1 MKKALL
7 PIIVV
12 VLLSVFIYS
21 CSSDDDDSAA
31 SSVIP
36 TPTAE
41 PEETTTQYTLTVSA
55 GEGGSVSTEGG
66 TYDGGTEVTISVTPN
81 CWYIFVGWSDGNTD
95 DTRTIIIDATKTL
108 KANFEEIEK
117 REIPDFSLSSYYTRT
132 FYEREYNQ
140 YIIGDSDP
148 LEAVVVDYNMDGIL
162 DLIHTN
168 SDYAASFA
176 GISKRNKIHF
186 YKGLCN
192 GNLELD
198 NTLSNN
204 FNGLEHGRKGL
215 VGDFN
220 KDGFPD
226 IFFIGHGIDVSPYPG
241 EYPILLTNQDGT
253 GFQETRF
260 ENLIGFWHGASSGDV
275 DNDGDIDIVLISQGK
290 TYIMKNNNGFF
301 DIIQDDINDDSRSIF
316 EYPKESIVPRLS
328 QVYTSELFD
337 IDRDGFLDLIVSGHD
352 WDGSFGKS
360 YVLFGN
366 GESFLRDIKT
376 LPSVLGYGICV
387 DIDFYDINNDGDIE
401 IILNRT
407 GDPENGAGFYTGW
420 KVQILELT
428 NGEYVDSTDKF
439 MDVSY
444 GSSGNWMNWLH
455 IGDLNNDG
463 LIKLFNDELAVSNNS
478 DKFYRRWELIDGKF
492 ILK

>member
-1 MKKALL
+1 MGW
-7 PIIVV
+7 
-12 VLLSVFIYS
+12 VL
-21 CSSDDDDSAA
+21 
-31 SSVIP
+31 
-36 TPTAE
+36 
-41 PEETTTQYTLTVSA
+41 
-55 GEGGSVSTEGG
+55 
-66 TYDGGTEVTISVTPN
+66 
-81 CWYIFVGWSDGNTD
+81 W
-95 DTRTIIIDATKTL
+95 
-108 KANFEEIEK
+108 
-117 REIPDFSLSSYYTRT
+117 
-132 FYEREYNQ
+132 
-140 YIIGDSDP
+140 
-148 LEAVVVDYNMDGIL
+148 
-162 DLIHTN
+162 
-168 SDYAASFA
+168 
-176 GISKRNKIHF
+176 
-186 YKGLCN
+186 
-192 GNLELD
+192 
-198 NTLSNN
+198 
-204 FNGLEHGRKGL
+204 
-215 VGDFN
+215 
-220 KDGFPD
+220 DGFPD

-260 ENLIGFWHGASSGDV
+260 ENLIGFWHSATSGDV
-275 DNDGDIDIVLISQGK
+275 DNDGDLDIVLISQGK

-337 IDRDGFLDLIVSGHD
+337 IDSDDFLDLIVSGHD

-376 LPSVLGYGICV
+376 LPSVLGYGICG

-439 MDVSY
+439 MDVSF
-444 GSSGNWMNWLH
+444 GSSGNWMTWLH

-463 LIKLFNDELAVSNNS
+463 LVKLFNDELQSSNNS
-478 DKFYRRWELIDGKF
+478 SKLYREWELIDGKF